1 MIGFKIC
8 KTSALSFRNRATDF
22 QYNSVLFLHDREFG
36 SNPFQP
42 NVAFHIEIS
51 YMICIANQ
59 MTGFIMKSN
68 TRLKWVELVNGILMT

>member
-8 KTSALSFRNRATDF
+8 KTCALSFRNRATDF

-42 NVAFHIEIS
+42 NVAFHIEIDLHS
-51 YMICIANQ
+51 
-59 MTGFIMKSN
+59 KSN
-68 TRLKWVELVNGILMT
+68 DWFHYEVQHQT